1 MHVRYN
7 FGGTWKF
14 PCCIKKNEE
23 TGSVLAI
30 HWFEF
35 VRLKGLRPNDE
46 VILVAE
52 FSSGKKTQMQLSMEL
67 KRKITL
73 FGKDIWGMF
82 TFDKD
87 RLFCLDAVGRSGKA
101 WTLLASF
108 QTNEAWGS
116 VFSISCPEFV
126 REYALRA
133 NDEVIF
139 VRQALDD
146 NDKAPRMKFKI
157 EVRRK
162 IRLFGQD
169 IWGEVMV

>member
-1 MHVRYN
+1 MQNPDQARAR
-7 FGGTWKF
+7 FSKRLTQ
-14 PCCIKKNEE
+14 NEVDKCLLLFHI
-23 TGSVLAI
+23 TA
-30 HWFEF
+30 
-35 VRLKGLRPNDE
+35 
-46 VILVAE
+46 VA
-52 FSSGKKTQMQLSMEL
+52 
-67 KRKITL
+67 
-73 FGKDIWGMF
+73 GMF